1 MEEKDF
7 DELLFEE
14 KKNPKNLK
22 NIILGA
28 IIVVAILIVALLI
41 WSFSKD
47 SNQSADM
54 ESAQTEQIQDETY
67 GDNTHHDHDL
77 ASDHDDRFD
86 QIMKDVRNSIGK
98 DGAET
103 ENTQEPLGQDSQ
115 TPDPQLQGLHMANND
130 EKQNVEDTQM
140 EAPSMETPEFHPE
153 GAIRPDKHDVP
164 TPDEVMKAKK
174 PHHPKPM
181 HEPEPKKPHHPKP
194 MHEPEPKKP
203 HHPKPMHKPAPKP
216 APKLDLD
223 AQGEVAA
230 AGSYLQIGVFSKMPG
245 QELQKL
251 LKKHSYR
258 IQEVW
263 VNEQKLTKYLVGPF
277 KNRSEASRYK
287 MAHPDLEF
295 SIYYEVK

>member
-67 GDNTHHDHDL
+67 GDNTHHDHDM
-77 ASDHDDRFD
+77 ASDHDDFE
-86 QIMKDVRNSIGK
+86 QIIKNVRNSIDK

-103 ENTQEPLGQDSQ
+103 ENTQDFQSLGQDSQ

-181 HEPEPKKPHHPKP
+181 HKPEPKKPHHP
-194 MHEPEPKKP
+194 
-203 HHPKPMHKPAPKP
+203 KPAPKP

-230 AGSYLQIGVFSKMPG
+230 AGSYLQIGVFSKTPG

-287 MAHPDLEF
+287 MAHPDLKF
-295 SIYYEVK
+295 SVYYEVK

>member
-77 ASDHDDRFD
+77 ASDHDDRFE

-103 ENTQEPLGQDSQ
+103 ENTQDFQPLGQDSQ
-115 TPDPQLQGLHMANND
+115 TPDPQLQSLHMANND
-130 EKQNVEDTQM
+130 EKQNIEDTQM

-174 PHHPKPM
+174 P
-181 HEPEPKKPHHPKP
+181 EPKKPHHPKP
-194 MHEPEPKKP
+194 A
-203 HHPKPMHKPAPKP
+203 HKPAPKP

-230 AGSYLQIGVFSKMPG
+230 AGSYLQIGVFSKTPG

-287 MAHPDLEF
+287 MAHPDLKF
-295 SIYYEVK
+295 SVYYEVK

>member
-77 ASDHDDRFD
+77 ASDHDDFE
-86 QIMKDVRNSIGK
+86 QIIKNVRNSIDK

-103 ENTQEPLGQDSQ
+103 ENAQEPLGQDSQ

-181 HEPEPKKPHHPKP
+181 HKPEPKKPHHP
-194 MHEPEPKKP
+194 
-203 HHPKPMHKPAPKP
+203 KPAPKP

-230 AGSYLQIGVFSKMPG
+230 AGSYLQIGVFSKTPG

-263 VNEQKLTKYLVGPF
+263 VNEQKLTKYRVGPF

-287 MAHPDLEF
+287 MAHPDLKF
-295 SIYYEVK
+295 SVYYEVK